1 MRVEGVEKVPPV
13 DNKRVANI
21 ENKRV
26 VVDTNIWLSAAI
38 SKSGAP
44 AQVVRRVLQMGV
56 PVFSK
61 ATFAELEA
69 RLWKPKFDRY
79 LSMDTRRAILYDAN
93 AVAHWVDIPAD
104 LAAKTYSRD
113 PDDDKFIHTA
123 LAASAAWLVT
133 GDQDLLVIETPLP
146 VRILTAGEALLEVG
160 FCYE

>member
-1 MRVEGVEKVPPV
+1 MRVESVAKAAGVDK
-13 DNKRVANI
+13 KRVVNV

-26 VVDTNIWLSAAI
+26 VLDTNIWLSAAI

-79 LSMDTRRAILYDAN
+79 LSMETRRAILHDAN
-93 AVAHWVDIPAD
+93 AVAHWVDIPNE
-104 LAAKTYSRD
+104 LAAQTYSRD

-123 LAASAAWLVT
+123 VAASAAWLVT

-146 VRILTAGEALLEVG
+146 VRILTAGEALLEAE

>member
-1 MRVEGVEKVPPV
+1 MRVEGVGKVPPV

-56 PVFSK
+56 PVFSQ
-61 ATFAELEA
+61 ATFAEIEA

-79 LSMDTRRAILYDAN
+79 LSMETRRAILHDAN

-104 LAAKTYSRD
+104 IAAKTYSRD

-133 GDQDLLVIETPLP
+133 GDQDLLVIETPLQ

-160 FCYE
+160 FCYG